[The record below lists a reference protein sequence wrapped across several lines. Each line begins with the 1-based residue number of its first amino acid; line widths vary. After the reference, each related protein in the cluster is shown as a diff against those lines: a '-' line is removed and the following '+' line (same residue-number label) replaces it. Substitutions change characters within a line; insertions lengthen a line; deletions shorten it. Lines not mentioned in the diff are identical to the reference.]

1 MTLCK
6 IFCHC
11 IKLPVCCQIVQGSR
25 VLTSQIEN
33 FNSRN
38 TEFYKILTFFT
49 LLSSAL
55 EAHLLKW
62 SCNHTNPSHPAGVYE
77 GHSDPGTVTNGISCP
92 SKGLL
97 LLGVATQ
104 PSWEILFRSH
114 SLPQTV
120 KEGPCRPI
128 QPTVSPVK
136 GEQLC
141 VPLGHQATRVTL
153 HSSTWQTKQHFESV
167 FTAQLLNCWF

>member
-1 MTLCK
+1 M
-6 IFCHC
+6 
-11 IKLPVCCQIVQGSR
+11 CCQIVQGSR
-25 VLTSQIEN
+25 ILTSQIES

-77 GHSDPGTVTNGISCP
+77 GHSDPGTVTNGISFCP

-120 KEGPCRPI
+120 KDHVGPSNPL
-128 QPTVSPVK
+128 SPVK
-136 GEQLC
+136 VEQLR
-141 VPLGHQATRVTL
+141 VPLHP
-153 HSSTWQTKQHFESV
+153 SMWQTKQHFESV

>member
-1 MTLCK
+1 M
-6 IFCHC
+6 
-11 IKLPVCCQIVQGSR
+11 CCQIVQGSS
-25 VLTSQIEN
+25 VLTSPIES
-33 FNSRN
+33 FNSGN
-38 TEFYKILTFFT
+38 TKFYKILTFFT
-49 LLSSAL
+49 LLSSTL
-55 EAHLLKW
+55 ETHLLKW

-77 GHSDPGTVTNGISCP
+77 GHSDSGTVTDGISFSP

-114 SLPQTV
+114 YLPQTV

-128 QPTVSPVK
+128 QPTASPVK

-153 HSSTWQTKQHFESV
+153 HWTMGQTKQHFESV